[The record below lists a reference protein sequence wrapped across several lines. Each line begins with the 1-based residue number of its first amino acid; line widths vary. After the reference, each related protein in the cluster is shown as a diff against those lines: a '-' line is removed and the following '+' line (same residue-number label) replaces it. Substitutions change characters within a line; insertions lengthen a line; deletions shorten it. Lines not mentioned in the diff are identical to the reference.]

1 MGGSGGVGG
10 PENWLNSHSKIDN
23 RPQTLPLPLGHLAIL
38 RDRDSFV
45 GREYQ
50 VIDVYEFQ
58 NENTLMSWSKV
69 SKHMQE

>member
-1 MGGSGGVGG
+1 MT
-10 PENWLNSHSKIDN
+10 IDL
-23 RPQTLPLPLGHLAIL
+23 RPSPLPLGHLAIL

-58 NENTLMSWSKV
+58 NENFDELVQS
-69 SKHMQE
+69 Q